1 MTLVSCAE
9 GTVAQLAISAGN
21 LAFFET
27 FDDDA
32 LHCLIEE
39 TGEAVSRPLHVDLP
53 STGNGGIR
61 VPAW

>member
-1 MTLVSCAE
+1 MQGRAGKIAE
-9 GTVAQLAISAGN
+9 GN

-39 TGEAVSRPLHVDLP
+39 IASMLEF
-53 STGNGGIR
+53 GG
-61 VPAW
+61 V